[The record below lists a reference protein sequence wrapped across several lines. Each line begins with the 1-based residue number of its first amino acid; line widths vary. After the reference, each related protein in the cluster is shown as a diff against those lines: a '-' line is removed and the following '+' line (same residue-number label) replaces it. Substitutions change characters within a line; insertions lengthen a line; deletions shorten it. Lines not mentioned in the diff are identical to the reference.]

1 MTVECNGSVISSWS
15 SSPAPGY
22 TQKVEHSGP
31 QEVEVKFFAEGQRT
45 YEVKAV
51 CVNGQPVEPPS
62 DG

>member
-1 MTVECNGSVISSWS
+1 MTVGCNGSEIQLLA
-15 SSPAPGY
+15 SSPSYGY

-31 QEVEVKFFAEGQRT
+31 QEVEVKFFAEGRT

-51 CVNGQPVEPPS
+51 CVNGQPVEPPP